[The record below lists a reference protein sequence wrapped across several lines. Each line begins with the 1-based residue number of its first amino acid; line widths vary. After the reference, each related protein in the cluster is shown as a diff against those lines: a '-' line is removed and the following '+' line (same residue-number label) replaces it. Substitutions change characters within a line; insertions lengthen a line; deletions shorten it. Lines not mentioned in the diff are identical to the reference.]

1 MGQVKAN
8 GLQPGATD
16 LVQEAVQDPR
26 VSYLNFE
33 KWMLP
38 KLRLV
43 KENAKELMVAALGIL
58 FAAALESATADTA
71 LLQERRPL
79 AGGPLFRFYPPE
91 STASVVDRA
100 FAEIFEPS
108 APAATGQVFP
118 TGEELRKEVDRYI
131 MDNYKSFKLD
141 YHNHIHPGDRVM
153 ERDSGRV
160 GTVQCGGKDHIT
172 AHHPAVRY
180 DDEPSVVSTEY
191 NKDHFRVITDEKSL
205 PRPPWVPEYGVPL
218 GMMRLPVPHRLW
230 AGGAGGRVPQL
241 QRAQGHAR
249 DVL

>member
-79 AGGPLFRFYPPE
+79 AGGPLFRIYPPE

-100 FAEIFEPS
+100 FAD
-108 APAATGQVFP
+108 AG
-118 TGEELRKEVDRYI
+118 
-131 MDNYKSFKLD
+131 
-141 YHNHIHPGDRVM
+141 
-153 ERDSGRV
+153 
-160 GTVQCGGKDHIT
+160 
-172 AHHPAVRY
+172 
-180 DDEPSVVSTEY
+180 
-191 NKDHFRVITDEKSL
+191 
-205 PRPPWVPEYGVPL
+205 
-218 GMMRLPVPHRLW
+218 HR
-230 AGGAGGRVPQL
+230 
-241 QRAQGHAR
+241 
-249 DVL
+249 